1 MAWSSYF
8 WIRSTGFP
16 FDWLDRLSVLAQSP
30 ALSRHEAALA
40 ELNRIER
47 EVIQATQA
55 RVPGSVAKLGR
66 KFRERLPV
74 KVNELATELRAEAA
88 PLLDARDALLPILG
102 ECEPG
107 LQSDFLAQLQSA
119 RENLV
124 AFLSLP
130 DAREALFLS
139 NPEALQR
146 IDALTERGVDHI
158 DSRARQRIRLGWNYV
173 QRLCAKNDTA
183 SFFGP
188 VAWGRFVG
196 ADQPSLSVT
205 ASTPWLSSRK
215 TFFEHWVVLRLT
227 QAISADPQLR
237 DSLPISLNP
246 GCHVEDGLLHH
257 PIGKTRKLD
266 PLGTALLDAFRQAPA
281 TGLTRAALA
290 GHLAARGFA
299 GADAMALLEFLLSK
313 NVLTAGFV
321 IAPGSDRPLD
331 QLARRLNRTAA
342 ADDAKAPWLALLA
355 NLETQRLAFETAGLD
370 GRIAALDAMRQLL
383 TDAGVDLS
391 RVQGQM
397 YVGRFPVY
405 EDCARNLQ
413 VTLGGALAGAVK
425 TQLQPVMALYSWL
438 VGAVA
443 VRLHDRYLLCWQ
455 ALQAAAQTEQEQG
468 VDFLSFLSQLMRE
481 DPKKPVTDEI
491 RSMLRRSWAEI
502 TAQHKDTAEVSLTAA
517 DLGRLLQRLDGL
529 EPRVAQCQVL
539 CKDVHSPDFMLAA
552 RSLEAVERGDYRI
565 VIGEVH
571 PAVHTVS
578 QPVAQ
583 PFCPYAREIAQEVQD
598 LLAPRTL
605 VVADSPET
613 YQRSHIDWL
622 DVPALMQVVLPNGG
636 GHVAAERMLPSGR
649 GRVVLQDGAL
659 VYRER
664 QSGIEQ
670 DLLTVLPSDMHRVCF
685 ALAGELIGQ
694 AEDRRLT
701 VGRLILKRRSW
712 YVTGDLLPQGGEPGE
727 TLAGYLAWRSWA
739 AGVGLPRHA
748 FVKCESEPKPVYIDF
763 CNPFALDLLASLA
776 KKKEPMRFSEMRPA
790 PDELWLMDDRGR
802 YCAEFRTSCVGK
814 IGRLL
819 RPCRKPAAWQ
829 AQQDKE

>member
-8 WIRSTGFP
+8 WMRSTGFP
-16 FDWLDRLSVLAQSP
+16 FEWLDRLSVLAQSP

-40 ELNRIER
+40 ELDRIEC
-47 EVIQATQA
+47 ELVQAAQA
-55 RVPGSVAKLGR
+55 AAPGAVARLER

-74 KVNELATELRAEAA
+74 KVTELATELRAGAA
-88 PLLDARDALLPILG
+88 AQLNARDALLQTVTEG
-102 ECEPG
+102 EPG
-107 LQSDFLAQLQSA
+107 LQTDFLAQLQAA
-119 RENLV
+119 RQSLV

-146 IDALTERGVDHI
+146 IDALTQRGVDVI

-227 QAISADPQLR
+227 QAISADPKLR
-237 DSLPISLNP
+237 DGLPMSLSP

-257 PIGKTRKLD
+257 PIGKTRQLD
-266 PLGTALLDAFRQAPA
+266 PLGAALLGAFRRAPA
-281 TGLTRAALA
+281 GGWTRAALA
-290 GHLAARGFA
+290 GHLATHGFA
-299 GADAMALLEFLLSK
+299 GTDVVALLEFLLSK

-321 IAPGSDRPLD
+321 VAPGSSRPLD
-331 QLARRLNRTAA
+331 QLARHLHRIAA
-342 ADDAKAPWLALLA
+342 ADGAKAPWLALLA
-355 NLETQRLAFETAGLD
+355 DLEVQRLAFETAGLE
-370 GRIAALDAMRQLL
+370 GRVTALDAMRQLL

-391 RVQGQM
+391 RAQGQM

-425 TQLQPVMALYSWL
+425 AQLQPIMALYGWL

-443 VRLHDRYLLCWQ
+443 VRLHDRYLTSWQ
-455 ALQAAAQTEQEQG
+455 ALQAATQAGPEQG
-468 VDFLSFLSQLMRE
+468 IDFLSFLSQVTRQ
-481 DPKKPVTDEI
+481 DHKKQVTDEV
-491 RSMLRRSWAEI
+491 RDLLRRCWAGI
-502 TAQHKDTAEVSLTAA
+502 TAPHQGADEVALAPA
-517 DLGRLLQRLDGL
+517 DLSRLLQMLNEL
-529 EPRVAQCQVL
+529 EPRAAHSQVL

-583 PFCPYAREIAQEVQD
+583 PFCPHAQEIAQEVQD
-598 LLAPRTL
+598 LLGPRTL

-636 GHVAAERMLPSGR
+636 GHLAAERMLPSGR
-649 GRVVLQDGAL
+649 GRVVLQQGAL
-659 VYRER
+659 VYRDGPG
-664 QSGIEQ
+664 GIEQ

-694 AEDRRLT
+694 VEDRRLT
-701 VGRLILKRRSW
+701 VGRVILKRRSW

-727 TLAGYLAWRSWA
+727 TLAGYLAWRRWA
-739 AGVGLPRHA
+739 ADAVLPRHA

-763 CNPFALDLLASLA
+763 CNPLALDLLASLA
-776 KKKEPMRFSEMRPA
+776 RKKELMRFSEMRPA
-790 PDELWLMDDRGR
+790 PDELWLVDDRGR
-802 YCAEFRTSCVGK
+802 YCAEFRTSWAGK
-814 IGRLL
+814 N
-819 RPCRKPAAWQ
+819 
-829 AQQDKE
+829 